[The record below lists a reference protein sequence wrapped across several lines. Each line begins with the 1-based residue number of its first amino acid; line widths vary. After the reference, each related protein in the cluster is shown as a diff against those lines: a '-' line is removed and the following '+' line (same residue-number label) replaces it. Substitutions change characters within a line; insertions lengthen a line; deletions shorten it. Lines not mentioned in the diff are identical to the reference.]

1 MKLLIDQL
9 IVLDRAFYR
18 YYLEMLLTL
27 EHTHALTPWQM
38 SILLWR
44 AKIFH
49 VEILYPELLR
59 ISIGNEQEKDEIRFM
74 KMWKLKEL
82 EKVMTVW
89 QRRQCQE
96 IKRKKWKILARH
108 SSMDICQGV
117 SAWVCSRV
125 SSISR

>member
-96 IKRKKWKILARH
+96 IKGKSGDKTLFHLLLRMRA
-108 SSMDICQGV
+108 GT
-117 SAWVCSRV
+117 
-125 SSISR
+125 

>member
-49 VEILYPELLR
+49 VENPLSGTAAY
-59 ISIGNEQEKDEIRFM
+59 QH
-74 KMWKLKEL
+74 
-82 EKVMTVW
+82 
-89 QRRQCQE
+89 RQ
-96 IKRKKWKILARH
+96 
-108 SSMDICQGV
+108 
-117 SAWVCSRV
+117 
-125 SSISR
+125 

>member
-49 VEILYPELLR
+49 VER
-59 ISIGNEQEKDEIRFM
+59 SFIRN
-74 KMWKLKEL
+74 
-82 EKVMTVW
+82 
-89 QRRQCQE
+89 C
-96 IKRKKWKILARH
+96 
-108 SSMDICQGV
+108 CV
-117 SAWVCSRV
+117 SASAMNRKRMK
-125 SSISR
+125 SDS

>member
-59 ISIGNEQEKDEIRFM
+59 ISIGNEGAGKGDDRVAT
-74 KMWKLKEL
+74 K
-82 EKVMTVW
+82 TVP
-89 QRRQCQE
+89 RN
-96 IKRKKWKILARH
+96 
-108 SSMDICQGV
+108 
-117 SAWVCSRV
+117 
-125 SSISR
+125 

>member
-1 MKLLIDQL
+1 M
-9 IVLDRAFYR
+9 R
-18 YYLEMLLTL
+18 
-27 EHTHALTPWQM
+27 TPWQM

-96 IKRKKWKILARH
+96 IKREKWR
-108 SSMDICQGV
+108 
-117 SAWVCSRV
+117 
-125 SSISR
+125 

>member
-74 KMWKLKEL
+74 KMWKVSVLFLLIVKSHSIYVST
-82 EKVMTVW
+82 KM
-89 QRRQCQE
+89 
-96 IKRKKWKILARH
+96 KIYFL
-108 SSMDICQGV
+108 I
-117 SAWVCSRV
+117 
-125 SSISR
+125 

>member
-59 ISIGNEQEKDEIRFM
+59 ISIGNEQEKDEIRFR

-96 IKRKKWKILARH
+96 IKRKKWR
-108 SSMDICQGV
+108 
-117 SAWVCSRV
+117 
-125 SSISR
+125 

>member
-49 VEILYPELLR
+49 VEIL
-59 ISIGNEQEKDEIRFM
+59 IRN
-74 KMWKLKEL
+74 
-82 EKVMTVW
+82 
-89 QRRQCQE
+89 C
-96 IKRKKWKILARH
+96 
-108 SSMDICQGV
+108 CV
-117 SAWVCSRV
+117 SASAMNRKRMK
-125 SSISR
+125 SDS

>member
-1 MKLLIDQL
+1 
-9 IVLDRAFYR
+9 
-18 YYLEMLLTL
+18 
-27 EHTHALTPWQM
+27 M

-96 IKRKKWKILARH
+96 IKREKWR
-108 SSMDICQGV
+108 
-117 SAWVCSRV
+117 
-125 SSISR
+125 

>member
-96 IKRKKWKILARH
+96 IKRKSGDKTLFHLLLRMRA
-108 SSMDICQGV
+108 GT
-117 SAWVCSRV
+117 
-125 SSISR
+125 

>member
-74 KMWKLKEL
+74 KLWKLKQL
-82 EKVMTVW
+82 EKVMSGR
-89 QRRQCQE
+89 QRRPCQ
-96 IKRKKWKILARH
+96 
-108 SSMDICQGV
+108 
-117 SAWVCSRV
+117 
-125 SSISR
+125 

>member
-74 KMWKLKEL
+74 KMWKAEGAGKGDDRVATKTDAKKLKGKSGDKTL
-82 EKVMTVW
+82 FHLLLRMRAGT
-89 QRRQCQE
+89 
-96 IKRKKWKILARH
+96 
-108 SSMDICQGV
+108 
-117 SAWVCSRV
+117 
-125 SSISR
+125 

>member
-1 MKLLIDQL
+1 
-9 IVLDRAFYR
+9 
-18 YYLEMLLTL
+18 MLLTL

-96 IKRKKWKILARH
+96 IKRKKWR
-108 SSMDICQGV
+108 
-117 SAWVCSRV
+117 
-125 SSISR
+125 

>member
-74 KMWKLKEL
+74 DVEAEGAGKGDDRVATK
-82 EKVMTVW
+82 TVP
-89 QRRQCQE
+89 RN
-96 IKRKKWKILARH
+96 
-108 SSMDICQGV
+108 
-117 SAWVCSRV
+117 
-125 SSISR
+125 

>member
-27 EHTHALTPWQM
+27 EHTHALTPWQI

-96 IKRKKWKILARH
+96 
-108 SSMDICQGV
+108 GV
-117 SAWVCSRV
+117 SRCTYSQLYRMLFD
-125 SSISR
+125 

>member
-44 AKIFH
+44 AKSSMWKSFIRNCCVSASAMNRPCGNEDSAKKLKGKSGDKTLFH
-49 VEILYPELLR
+49 LLLR
-59 ISIGNEQEKDEIRFM
+59 MRAG
-74 KMWKLKEL
+74 
-82 EKVMTVW
+82 T
-89 QRRQCQE
+89 
-96 IKRKKWKILARH
+96 
-108 SSMDICQGV
+108 
-117 SAWVCSRV
+117 
-125 SSISR
+125 

>member
-9 IVLDRAFYR
+9 IVLDRA
-18 YYLEMLLTL
+18 YYLYYMEMLLTI
-27 EHTHALTPWQM
+27 EQTNALTPWQL

-44 AKIFH
+44 AIIVH

-96 IKRKKWKILARH
+96 IKREKWR
-108 SSMDICQGV
+108 
-117 SAWVCSRV
+117 
-125 SSISR
+125 